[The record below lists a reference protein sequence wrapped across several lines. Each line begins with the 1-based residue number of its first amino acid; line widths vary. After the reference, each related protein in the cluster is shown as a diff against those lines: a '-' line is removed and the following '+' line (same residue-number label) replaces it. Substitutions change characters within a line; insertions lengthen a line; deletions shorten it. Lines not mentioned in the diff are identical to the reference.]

1 MANKEK
7 LVSVGNVSALVD
19 QIPGLAV
26 MAYNPLGDLE
36 DVKARAGSF
45 KNAGEGWNT
54 FTFPDSFD
62 APPTVYCQADGYSV
76 EVKSVTAEGFLY
88 RVLGA
93 LSAGS
98 LKVTTG
104 SYKVM
109 SSSYSAITIT
119 PVTAVTLT
127 AGSQAT
133 VADAVTVNY
142 LAISYGGE

>member
-1 MANKEK
+1 MANKDK
-7 LVSVGNVSALVD
+7 LVSVGNMGALVD

-62 APPTVYCQADGYSV
+62 LPPTVYCQADGYGV
-76 EVKSVTAEGFLY
+76 EIKSVTTESFLY

-93 LSAGS
+93 ASAAT
-98 LKVTTG
+98 LDVTTTSYTVMG
-104 SYKVM
+104 SSWSTM
-109 SSSYSAITIT
+109 TIK
-119 PVTAVTLT
+119 PVTAVTLNGG
-127 AGSQAT
+127 AQST

>member
-7 LVSVGNVSALVD
+7 LVSVGNVGALVD

-26 MAYNPLGDLE
+26 MAYNPLGELE

-62 APPTVYCQADGYSV
+62 STPTVYCQCDGYGV
-76 EVKSVTAEGFLY
+76 EIKSVTTEGFLY

-93 LSAGS
+93 MTSDS
-98 LKVTTG
+98 LKVTTTD
-104 SYKVM
+104 YTVLQ
-109 SSSYSAITIT
+109 SYSKSITIS
-119 PVTAVTLT
+119 PVTAVTL
-127 AGSQAT
+127 AADSQAT